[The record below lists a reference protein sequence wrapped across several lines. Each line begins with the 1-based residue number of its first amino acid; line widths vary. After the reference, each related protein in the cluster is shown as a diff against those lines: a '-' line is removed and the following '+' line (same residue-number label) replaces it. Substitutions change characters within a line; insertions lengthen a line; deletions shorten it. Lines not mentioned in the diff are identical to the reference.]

1 MRITYLATNYPMV
14 SHTFIQGEIEAL
26 ESMGVEVVRI
36 ALNSPQDVDLVTRK
50 SRAEAARTYYVKAT
64 PRLTVAATCLTAALR
79 HPRATLEGLRRALG
93 AGPGTP
99 RAVVTRLLQFVE
111 ALLVWR
117 HGEAA
122 GSTVVHA
129 HFAQAPATVA
139 MFAAAFGNDV
149 EPNRWKWGVT
159 IHGWHE
165 FANED
170 TSLLQ
175 KKLEAAD
182 LVVGIS
188 EFTKAQ
194 LMRIAPVE
202 CWPKIHVVRCGIDRH
217 IFASRRPQPTSTPP
231 RIVMTARLSR
241 EKGHLVLLHAV
252 ERLRSRGI
260 ETKTILIGHGPAR
273 SDIESAVAD
282 LELGDCV
289 ELTGALEQTEIAE
302 VLRTADV
309 FCLPSFAEGLPVSI
323 MEAMAVGVPVVTTYI
338 SGIPELV
345 VDQQTGWIV
354 PAGSA
359 PMLAEAIRDALANP
373 RRDEIIVAAQAAVD
387 ERHILACSANS
398 LVQLFRSYYFDETR
412 GGSPTQTAHCTTS
425 SGCPSS

>member
-1 MRITYLATNYPMV
+1 MV

-26 ESMGVEVVRI
+26 ESMGVEVVRV
-36 ALNSPQDVDLVTRK
+36 ALNEPQAVDLTTQR
-50 SRAEAARTYYVKAT
+50 SLDEAAKTYYVKAT
-64 PRLTVAATCLTAALR
+64 PLMTVASTCLNAALR
-79 HPRATLEGLRRALG
+79 HPSATLKGLRRALG

-99 RAVVTRLLQFVE
+99 RAAATRLLQFVE
-111 ALLVWR
+111 AVLIWR

-129 HFAQAPATVA
+129 HFGQAPATVA
-139 MFAAAFGNDV
+139 MLAAAFGNDV
-149 EPNRWKWGVT
+149 EPNRWRWGVT

-165 FANED
+165 FVDED
-170 TSLLQ
+170 ASALQ
-175 KKLEAAD
+175 TKLEAAD

-188 EFTKAQ
+188 EFTRAQ
-194 LMRIAPVE
+194 LMRIAPVD
-202 CWPKIHVVRCGIDRH
+202 CWQKINIVRCGIDRH
-217 IFASRRPQPTSTPP
+217 VFPSRCPQPTSTPP

-252 ERLRSRGI
+252 ARLRSRGI
-260 ETKTILIGHGPAR
+260 ETRTTLIGHGPAR
-273 SDIESAVAD
+273 ADIESAVAD

-289 ELTGALEQTEIAE
+289 ELTGALDQTEIAE
-302 VLRTADV
+302 LLRTADV

-359 PMLAEAIRDALANP
+359 PMLAEAIRDALTNP
-373 RRDEIIVAAQAAVD
+373 RRDEIIAAAQVAVD
-387 ERHILACSANS
+387 ERHIVARSANS
-398 LVQLFRSYYFDETR
+398 LAELFSRYYFGETC
-412 GGSPTQTAHCTTS
+412 GDSPTQTEHCTTS
-425 SGCPSS
+425 SGGPNS